1 MTQIVTCIDGS
12 SISEDV
18 CRAAAWVSQRVQA
31 PLTLLHILEK
41 ETTQKESLSG
51 NLVFGA
57 REQLL
62 KQMTDLDEA
71 RAKLAKEHGKELLA
85 GAEQCAQECG
95 AVEIKKQQRHGGVVE
110 TLLELQDDIRVLV
123 VGRQGEAHSTI
134 DHELGSNLEAL
145 IRGIQRP
152 VLVTVPHFK
161 VPQNFMVAYD
171 GSDNSEKALQ
181 AYANSP
187 LLQGLPCHLVMIGHK
202 DTQHETQFHAAAK
215 YLQQQGFEVVSAHLE
230 GDVQPTL
237 ATYQQQHGIDLMVMG
252 AYGHSRIRQ
261 FFVGSNT
268 RKMVSQSDI
277 PLLLLR

>member
-31 PLTLLHILEK
+31 PLKLLHILEK
-41 ETTQKESLSG
+41 ETTQRESLSG

-62 KQMTDLDEA
+62 KQMTELDEA
-71 RAKLAKEHGKELLA
+71 RAKLAIEHGKQLLD
-85 GAEQCAQECG
+85 GAAHLAAECG
-95 AVEIKKQQRHGGVVE
+95 AVEIERQQRHGTVVD
-110 TLLELQDDIRVLV
+110 TLLERQDSIRVLV
-123 VGRQGEAHSTI
+123 VGRQGEAHSSL
-134 DHELGSNLEAL
+134 DHALGSNLEAL
-145 IRGIQRP
+145 IRGIHRP
-152 VLVTVPHFK
+152 ILVTVPGFK
-161 VPQNFMVAYD
+161 IPSSFMVAYD

-187 LLQGLPCHLVMIGHK
+187 LLAGLPCHLVMVGHK
-202 DTQHETQFHAAAK
+202 DTLHETQFHAAAQ
-215 YLQQQGFEVVSAHLE
+215 YLQQQGFNVTSAHLE

-237 ATYQQQHGIDLMVMG
+237 AAYQRQHGIDLMVMG